1 MNIEIRKVHNGF
13 IFTMTGDVSNKRVQ
27 KKERVAG
34 SVVEMVGLIVEH
46 FHEVY
51 GEDGKQ

>member
-1 MNIEIRKVHNGF
+1 MNIEIRKLHNGF
-13 IFTMTGDVSNKRVQ
+13 IFTMSGDTTNKRAT
-27 KKERVAG
+27 KKEKVAC

-51 GEDGKQ
+51 GEDGK